1 MPRTDARRGA
11 LYALIALTLIW
22 SYNWIV
28 MKQALQYSGPF
39 AFSALRYVFGTAVLF
54 GLMLLRRESL
64 APPPLK
70 PALAIGLTQTA
81 GFQALVQLALV
92 GGGAGRTA
100 LLAYTMPFWVVLL
113 AWFALRERPSARQWF
128 CLAAAAPGLICVLE
142 PWRGLGGLRST
153 ALALAGGLSW
163 AVSVVLAKRL
173 FARGTVEPLQL
184 TAWQMLLGTLAL
196 VALALLI
203 PERPIDWAPSYV
215 AALAYNAVLPSGIA
229 WALWLFIVQR
239 LPTHVAGMTSLAVP
253 ITGVLLAWAIL
264 GERPDAAETAGIAL
278 IAAAL
283 LTLNLAPRRG

>member
-1 MPRTDARRGA
+1 MPHTDPRRGA
-11 LYALIALTLIW
+11 LYALAALTLIW
-22 SYNWIV
+22 SCNWIV
-28 MKQALQYSGPF
+28 MKQALLYSGPF
-39 AFSALRYVFGTAVLF
+39 TFSALRYVFGTAVLF

-64 APPPLK
+64 APPPLG
-70 PALAIGLTQTA
+70 PTLAIGLTQTA

-92 GGGAGRTA
+92 GGGAGRTV

-113 AWFALRERPSARQWF
+113 AWFALRERPSARQWL
-128 CLAAAAPGLICVLE
+128 CLGLAALGLVCVLE
-142 PWRGLGGLRST
+142 PWHGLGGLRST

-163 AVSVVLAKRL
+163 AISVVLAKRL
-173 FARGTVEPLQL
+173 FARGAIGPLQL

-203 PERPIDWAPSYV
+203 PERPIDWAPGYV

-253 ITGVLLAWAIL
+253 MTGVLLAWAIL
-264 GERPDAAETAGIAL
+264 GERPDAPEAAGIAL
-278 IAAAL
+278 IATAL
-283 LTLNLAPRRG
+283 LALNLAPRRG